1 MDIPFAISA
10 RTAHLIGLEN
20 FANAEGAIVELVKNS
35 YDADADTCV
44 VVANIKT
51 DKTRSSLYI
60 IDNGTGMTDKVITNH
75 WMTIGTD
82 DKLINAR
89 SAKKKRVKSGAKGIG
104 RFALN
109 RLGKRSEMLTFST
122 ETNKGYIWNVNWTS
136 FDEVRILSD
145 VKASLNEFDE
155 SDLHSKLHEYEL
167 DKIPV
172 FDSLFGETFH
182 GTILRISDLN
192 DNWDNDSLNALLKN
206 LEMLIPS
213 HMQTNFSIYLYNIE
227 DLQWS
232 GKVNPM
238 DYEDYDYKVSAE
250 YNGGDTINIKIERN
264 ELNLS
269 LLETKYKK
277 VFLRD
282 AMTKYP
288 YRLEDFRNREVLHM
302 LTINEMVSSDI
313 LSQVGKFDFTF
324 YFLKN
329 TLKDDRDR
337 DGNQK
342 YPYNIIDDNARIQW
356 LDRFGGVRIYRDE
369 FRVRPYGENGD
380 DWLGLGRRQAKSPGG
395 AGQKMGG
402 YRIRPNQIAG
412 IVNISRL
419 TNVAFEDKSSREG
432 IQEND
437 VFIVFKNLL
446 LQIISVFEADRNYI
460 MYNLSE
466 LFKEEHP
473 VVRQTKEIVQNA
485 LNFSTYKEHQSKEA
499 QDLEILA
506 KSYQSLESELN
517 DKEAELSMLRGLASM
532 GISVATF
539 THELRS
545 VMLRLLPRN
554 ELLKNILLKYLPEQ
568 QFEGVRFENPYRE
581 LENMKEEDEK
591 LNNWLMYSMHS
602 IQRRKRDWVDINL
615 EQYFNSFIES
625 WEPTLH
631 KKRICI
637 HLAMNGISDATIKGF
652 EIDLDS
658 IFNNLI
664 TNSISAF
671 LTSKV
676 ENKTITITINNDHG
690 FAVIDFIDNGKG
702 LAEEYKNNPEV
713 IFNAFETSTVDNK
726 NNKIGTGMGL
736 FIAKGA
742 VNKYQDASIAIIP
755 VENGF
760 GIRTILK
767 IDNYGRQN

>member
-182 GTILRISDLN
+182 GTILRVSDLN

-282 AMTKYP
+282 AMTK
-288 YRLEDFRNREVLHM
+288 L
-302 LTINEMVSSDI
+302 
-313 LSQVGKFDFTF
+313 
-324 YFLKN
+324 
-329 TLKDDRDR
+329 
-337 DGNQK
+337 
-342 YPYNIIDDNARIQW
+342 
-356 LDRFGGVRIYRDE
+356 
-369 FRVRPYGENGD
+369 
-380 DWLGLGRRQAKSPGG
+380 
-395 AGQKMGG
+395 
-402 YRIRPNQIAG
+402 
-412 IVNISRL
+412 
-419 TNVAFEDKSSREG
+419 
-432 IQEND
+432 
-437 VFIVFKNLL
+437 
-446 LQIISVFEADRNYI
+446 
-460 MYNLSE
+460 
-466 LFKEEHP
+466 
-473 VVRQTKEIVQNA
+473 
-485 LNFSTYKEHQSKEA
+485 
-499 QDLEILA
+499 
-506 KSYQSLESELN
+506 
-517 DKEAELSMLRGLASM
+517 
-532 GISVATF
+532 
-539 THELRS
+539 
-545 VMLRLLPRN
+545 
-554 ELLKNILLKYLPEQ
+554 
-568 QFEGVRFENPYRE
+568 
-581 LENMKEEDEK
+581 
-591 LNNWLMYSMHS
+591 
-602 IQRRKRDWVDINL
+602 
-615 EQYFNSFIES
+615 
-625 WEPTLH
+625 
-631 KKRICI
+631 
-637 HLAMNGISDATIKGF
+637 
-652 EIDLDS
+652 
-658 IFNNLI
+658 
-664 TNSISAF
+664 
-671 LTSKV
+671 
-676 ENKTITITINNDHG
+676 
-690 FAVIDFIDNGKG
+690 
-702 LAEEYKNNPEV
+702 
-713 IFNAFETSTVDNK
+713 
-726 NNKIGTGMGL
+726 
-736 FIAKGA
+736 
-742 VNKYQDASIAIIP
+742 
-755 VENGF
+755 
-760 GIRTILK
+760 
-767 IDNYGRQN
+767 